1 MQLSLLSLFWAN
13 LLIFLISLFNSPSN
27 VFIFLPPFI
36 SLYFVKVSL
45 DTLNLSKIQNLV
57 KFIFIQILHFL
68 PFKNVEIS
76 TLVNFCQCIFIE
88 YACIKSLY
96 TKYIGKIWK
105 IFGRFYHILPFKNPY
120 ISRLPA
126 IWGIMFFWYIALYMI
141 FAKKVIYT

>member
-1 MQLSLLSLFWAN
+1 MFLF
-13 LLIFLISLFNSPSN
+13 LFKHFGFIVFFNSHFCSPCS
-27 VFIFLPPFI
+27 IWL
-36 SLYFVKVSL
+36 FVVASL
-45 DTLNLSKIQNLV
+45 DALNLSKIQNRV

-68 PFKNVEIS
+68 PSKNVEIS
-76 TLVNFCQCIFIE
+76 TFVKFYQCIFIE

-126 IWGIMFFWYIALYMI
+126 IWGIMFFWYMELYII
-141 FAKKVIYT
+141 FIKKIFIHNHA